1 MADNSLL
8 EKVLGL
14 QAKYDGLQAQL
25 SDHEVISD
33 MKRFV
38 QLNKEYKEL
47 TPIIEAGNEFKKI
60 IENYEMAKDILATE
74 KDEDCPA
81 RDKR

>member
-14 QAKYDGLQAQL
+14 QEKYEALQNQL
-25 SDHEVISD
+25 ADPEVISD
-33 MKRFV
+33 MKKFV

-47 TPIIEAGNEFKKI
+47 TPIIEGGNEIKKI
-60 IENYEMAKDILATE
+60 LDNYEMA
-74 KDEDCPA
+74 
-81 RDKR
+81 